1 MLVFVKIKVA
11 EFYIFLTIFYIKPY
25 IRPGP
30 LYDETIFLFGNVA
43 PSSDNGVK
51 EPVFV
56 LLHKEH
62 HSHHDV
68 KVFCNVKMFGN
79 NR

>member
-1 MLVFVKIKVA
+1 MW
-11 EFYIFLTIFYIKPY
+11 Y
-25 IRPGP
+25 
-30 LYDETIFLFGNVA
+30 ETIFLVSNVA

-62 HSHHDV
+62 HGHHDV
-68 KVFCNVKMFGN
+68 KVSCNVKVFGN
-79 NR
+79 NRQSRRGR